1 MLSSHTP
8 VATLPT
14 KDLAKARSFY
24 EGTLGLT
31 ASREDIGGVA
41 YACGSGQL
49 FVYESAY
56 AGTNQ
61 ATSVTFDMSDPS
73 EFDGE
78 VGDLRAK
85 GIDFLE
91 FEGPYGVEWNDG
103 VASMVGMGRGV
114 WFTDLDGNILNLAA
128 REH

>member
-24 EGTLGLT
+24 EESLGLT
-31 ASREDIGGVA
+31 AFREDIGGVA
-41 YACGSGQL
+41 YACGSGQM

-61 ATSVTFDMSDPS
+61 ATSVTFLFSDPS
-73 EFDGE
+73 EFDRE
-78 VGDLRAK
+78 VAELRAK
-85 GIDFLE
+85 GIEFLT

-103 VASMVGMGRGV
+103 VASMAGQGRGV
-114 WFTDLDGNILNLAA
+114 WFTDPDGNILNISTDEL
-128 REH
+128 